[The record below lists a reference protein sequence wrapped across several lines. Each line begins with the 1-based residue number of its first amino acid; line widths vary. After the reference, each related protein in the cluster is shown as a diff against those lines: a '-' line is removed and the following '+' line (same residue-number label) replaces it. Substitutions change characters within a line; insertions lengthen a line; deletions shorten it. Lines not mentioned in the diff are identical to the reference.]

1 MPNGTFVLNKA
12 YTFQESA
19 YLLARAISSITEQNE
34 ASIFSMADIQC
45 LLRSVNEYVP
55 GEFEIRQTYSHYYEI
70 VYRFEDEVIEGFK
83 KKWEGF
89 TE

>member
-34 ASIFSMADIQC
+34 ETVFSMADIQC

-55 GEFEIRQTYSHYYEI
+55 GEFEMHQTYSHYYQI
-70 VYRFEDEVIEGFK
+70 VYKSEDEVIETFK
-83 KKWEGF
+83 EKWEGF